1 MARKDFFAW
10 MLQLQEQQRDKII
23 NSGTYSTTLT
33 VNEPRA
39 LAELVGE
46 RCKGIKCIV
55 NNKPSSNFLLDIRV
69 QVCIINKDKLWPNVP
84 DVSIQDITSIL
95 NSFDSL
101 THSKCSGLKKTFL
114 LMDGWICQ

>member
-33 VNEPRA
+33 VIEPRA

-46 RCKGIKCIV
+46 RCKGVKCIV

-69 QVCIINKDKLWPNVP
+69 QVA
-84 DVSIQDITSIL
+84 S
-95 NSFDSL
+95 
-101 THSKCSGLKKTFL
+101 
-114 LMDGWICQ
+114 